1 MRTLISN
8 ATIVNEGVS
17 VTGHIVID
25 GDTLSQVSFDSDT
38 PHGSYDRRIDA
49 MGCVVMPGV
58 IDTHVHFREPGLTQ
72 KADIASESRAAA
84 FGGVTTF
91 FDMPNTVP
99 QTVTL
104 EALDEKNRLAAVK
117 SHVNYAFFFGATN
130 DNTALLDRL
139 DPHLV
144 PGIKLF
150 MGSSTGNMLVDSDE
164 ALRRLFAQATLPI
177 MAHCEDTALINGAM
191 ADIMSRYGDDP
202 SVTFHPQVR
211 SAEACYASTS
221 HAVALAREYGAR
233 LHVAHVST
241 QRELELFEPYDG
253 NGALPLV
260 TAEAVI
266 AHLLFTDADYA
277 TLGTRIKC
285 NPAVKTAAD
294 RDALRHALTDGT
306 VLTVATDHAP
316 HRISDKEGGCRR
328 AASGMPMV
336 QFSLPAM
343 LGLVDE
349 GILSLPRLVQ
359 LMCHNPAILFGV
371 SKRGFLRQG
380 YKADLVVVRPHVAWT
395 VTPSVI
401 QSKCGWSP
409 LEGRCFDWR
418 VEHTF
423 CNGHH
428 VLDDGRFDDT
438 SRGEQV
444 LFRC

>member
-1 MRTLISN
+1 MDTLITN
-8 ATIVNEGVS
+8 VKIVNEGRVYD
-17 VTGHIVID
+17 GYLAIE
-25 GDTLSQVSFDSDT
+25 GDTIAEIGEGDAPDFQ
-38 PHGSYDRRIDA
+38 PHRTIDA
-49 MGCVVMPGV
+49 GGALLLPGV
-58 IDTHVHFREPGLTQ
+58 IDTHVHFREPGLQQ
-72 KADIASESRAAA
+72 KADIRSESRAAA
-84 FGGVTTF
+84 CGGVTTY

-99 QTVTL
+99 QTTTI
-104 EALDEKNRLAAVK
+104 EALEDKYARAQKDSA
-117 SHVNYAFFFGATN
+117 VNYAFLFGATN
-130 DNTALLDRL
+130 DNYKLF
-139 DPHLV
+139 PHLDVHRV
-144 PGIKLF
+144 PAIKLF
-150 MGSSTGNMLVDSDE
+150 MGSSTGNMLVDRRE
-164 ALRRLFAQATLPI
+164 ALDNIFRTAPLPL
-177 MAHCEDTALINGAM
+177 MAHCEDSTIIARNMQLAQM
-191 ADIMSRYGDDP
+191 MYGDDP
-202 SVTFHPQVR
+202 DVCHHPEIRSVK
-211 SAEACYASTS
+211 ACYEST
-221 HAVALAREYGAR
+221 ALAVSLANAHHQR
-233 LHVAHVST
+233 LHVAHVT
-241 QRELELFEPYDG
+241 TARELQLFSPVTSES
-253 NGALPLV
+253 LPLV
-260 TAEAVI
+260 TAEAVV

-438 SRGEQV
+438 SQGEQV

>member
-104 EALDEKNRLAAVK
+104 EALDEKNHLAAVK

-277 TLGTRIKC
+277 TDKC
-285 NPAVKTAAD
+285 QANAYDAEECSYLHLESSFLPSSASTTFSSFSAKTAFLAQ
-294 RDALRHALTDGT
+294 RPFLQ
-306 VLTVATDHAP
+306 
-316 HRISDKEGGCRR
+316 
-328 AASGMPMV
+328 AAKMFFQTSTSFLLLSGIRPM
-336 QFSLPAM
+336 F
-343 LGLVDE
+343 
-349 GILSLPRLVQ
+349 IK
-359 LMCHNPAILFGV
+359 I
-371 SKRGFLRQG
+371 
-380 YKADLVVVRPHVAWT
+380 
-395 VTPSVI
+395 
-401 QSKCGWSP
+401 
-409 LEGRCFDWR
+409 
-418 VEHTF
+418 
-423 CNGHH
+423 
-428 VLDDGRFDDT
+428 
-438 SRGEQV
+438 
-444 LFRC
+444 